1 MKNPKSSIWSLLLL
15 ATALTMTSCDP
26 KNKQED
32 DSKEVAE
39 DQNEVKF
46 EDSKIE
52 DDTEFAVEAA
62 DASLF
67 EIQAGQLALKN
78 ATTPEVKKLAQQMI
92 DDHTKA
98 SEELKGLAQTKNISL
113 PTALSEKCQKKYN
126 DLSEKKGIDFDDAYT
141 DLMVKNHKDV
151 VDQFKKESEKG
162 NDAELRAWAGE
173 KVAALEHHL
182 EMSKATEKIVD
193 DKK

>member
-1 MKNPKSSIWSLLLL
+1 MKNQKSSIWSLLLL
-15 ATALTMTSCDP
+15 AVALTMTACDP
-26 KNKQED
+26 KNKKED

-39 DQNEVKF
+39 DQNETKF
-46 EDSKIE
+46 EDTKIE
-52 DDTEFAVEAA
+52 DDTEFAVSAA

-67 EIQAGQLALKN
+67 EIQVGQLALTN
-78 ATTPEVKKLAQQMI
+78 ASTPEVKKLAQQMI

-98 SEELKGLAQTKNISL
+98 SEELKSLAQTKNISL
-113 PTALSEKCQKKYN
+113 PSALSDKCQKKYN

-141 DLMVKNHKDV
+141 DLMVKDHKDV
-151 VDQFKKESEKG
+151 IDQFKKESEKG

-173 KVAALEHHL
+173 KVPALEHHL

>member
-162 NDAELRAWAGE
+162 NDA
-173 KVAALEHHL
+173 
-182 EMSKATEKIVD
+182 
-193 DKK
+193 